1 MEGNDMVRF
10 EKDRYIIEVYTG
22 GIPVEDYL
30 DLQNEIIYM
39 FSIINQENIRSDGF
53 LQLANLL
60 SAMLPDFET
69 AKKMTEK

>member
-1 MEGNDMVRF
+1 MVRF

-22 GIPVEDYL
+22 GFPVEDYL

-39 FSIINQENIRSDGF
+39 FSIINQENIRGDGF

-60 SAMLPDFET
+60 AAMLPDLET
-69 AKKMTEK
+69 AKKMADR

>member
-1 MEGNDMVRF
+1 MVRF

-22 GIPVEDYL
+22 GFPVEDYL

-60 SAMLPDFET
+60 SAMLPDFEM
-69 AKKMTEK
+69 AKKMADK

>member
-1 MEGNDMVRF
+1 MVRF

-22 GIPVEDYL
+22 GLPVEDYL

-60 SAMLPDFET
+60 SAMLPDFEM
-69 AKKMTEK
+69 AKKMAEK

>member
-1 MEGNDMVRF
+1 MVRF

-60 SAMLPDFET
+60 SAMLPDFEM
-69 AKKMTEK
+69 AKKMADK

>member
-22 GIPVEDYL
+22 GLPVEDYL

-60 SAMLPDFET
+60 SAMLPDFEM
-69 AKKMTEK
+69 AKKMAEK

>member
-1 MEGNDMVRF
+1 MVRF

>member
-1 MEGNDMVRF
+1 MNMVRF
-10 EKDRYIIEVYTG
+10 EEDRYIIEVYTG
-22 GIPVEDYL
+22 GFPVEDYL

-39 FSIINQENIRSDGF
+39 FGIINQENIRSDGF

-69 AKKMTEK
+69 AKKMVGK

>member
-1 MEGNDMVRF
+1 M
-10 EKDRYIIEVYTG
+10 
-22 GIPVEDYL
+22 EDYL

-60 SAMLPDFET
+60 SAMLPDFEM
-69 AKKMTEK
+69 AKKMADK

>member
-1 MEGNDMVRF
+1 MVRF

-39 FSIINQENIRSDGF
+39 FGIINQENIRSDGF

-69 AKKMTEK
+69 AKKMVGK

>member
-1 MEGNDMVRF
+1 MVRF
-10 EKDRYIIEVYTG
+10 EEDRYIIEVYTG

-39 FSIINQENIRSDGF
+39 FGIINQENIRSDGF

-69 AKKMTEK
+69 AKKMVGK

>member
-1 MEGNDMVRF
+1 MVRF

-22 GIPVEDYL
+22 GFPVEDYL
-30 DLQNEIIYM
+30 DLQNEIIYT

-60 SAMLPDFET
+60 SAMLPDFEM
-69 AKKMTEK
+69 AKKMADK

>member
-1 MEGNDMVRF
+1 MVRF

-22 GIPVEDYL
+22 GLPVEDYL

-60 SAMLPDFET
+60 SAMLPDFEM
-69 AKKMTEK
+69 AKKMADK

>member
-1 MEGNDMVRF
+1 MVRF

-60 SAMLPDFET
+60 SAMLPDFEM
-69 AKKMTEK
+69 AKKMAEK

>member
-1 MEGNDMVRF
+1 MVRF
-10 EKDRYIIEVYTG
+10 EEDRYIIEVYTG
-22 GIPVEDYL
+22 GIPMEDYL

-39 FSIINQENIRSDGF
+39 FGIINQENIRSDGF

-69 AKKMTEK
+69 AKKMVGK

>member
-22 GIPVEDYL
+22 GLPVEDYL

-60 SAMLPDFET
+60 SAMLPDFEM
-69 AKKMTEK
+69 AKKMADK